1 MFKRYAIFHTPT
13 GAFADWGAAWLGW
26 NSATGQPVAHPDI
39 GNLDASTLTRRPRK
53 YGLHA
58 TLKAPFRL
66 HAGTDEA
73 SLRNAVDAFATQ
85 HRAVE
90 ISKLT
95 LSYRNGFIALRPAED
110 SPALNQLATDAVQI
124 FDPYRAALTQ
134 DEITRR
140 RKARLTPRQDKQMF
154 DWGYPFVFVDF
165 NFHITLTGR
174 VAPKDSAPIL
184 SRLGQ
189 QVESVLNAPYSVGS
203 ISLMGEDADGMF
215 HVLHN
220 APLLT

>member
-26 NSATGQPVAHPDI
+26 NSATGQSVAHPEI
-39 GNLDASTLTRRPRK
+39 GILDASTLTRRPRK

-66 HAGTDEA
+66 GAGTDEA
-73 SLRNAVDAFATQ
+73 SLRYAVDAFAAQ

-90 ISKLT
+90 VSELT
-95 LSYRNGFIALRPAED
+95 LVYRNSFIALRPAED

-134 DEITRR
+134 DEIARR
-140 RKARLTPRQDKQMF
+140 RKARLSPRQDQQMLE
-154 DWGYPFVFVDF
+154 WGYPFIFDDF
-165 NFHITLTGR
+165 HFHITLTGR
-174 VAPKDSAPIL
+174 VAAKDSPPVLAHLAPQL
-184 SRLGQ
+184 
-189 QVESVLNAPYSVGS
+189 ETVLNAPYTVGS

-215 HVLHN
+215 HVLHR
-220 APLLT
+220 ARLFS